1 MSETVTDHYQPLA
14 YTTPETLLS
23 DFVSRGLVVLG
34 PDSLGVT
41 PDLHQTIF
49 DKERELFKSGGVS
62 AANIPELLELLNAPG
77 LVRAC
82 NELLGE
88 DWAIV
93 PYTHNAPFMSGSND
107 QHWHKDDNGPFNGRK
122 QRHHHAVQI
131 EMLYYPQTVLADM
144 GPTATVPYS
153 QYWTFN
159 HEENHDNF
167 AGADHL
173 DFDYQVSMER
183 EPISGPRSQY
193 SREEIVEKR
202 TRHDIR
208 MRDAVLNL
216 QWPLCRPFEAGP
228 LDAGSVV
235 LYSHNL
241 IHRGNHRRDEFENWK
256 EKPRFM
262 WRFWLYR
269 TRQPNRSVSLPL
281 SIPKQD
287 DITGLPLQNVSDD
300 VRSLWRHQYEWSQTG
315 RPIHDARSEDVPNQ
329 LAEQLRT
336 KGDQNE
342 PQRVGAA
349 YRLAALGTDTAFDVL
364 ENALHIERENVRRA
378 ATYGLIA
385 CGEPAAP
392 AFLRALSSPVRWL
405 RKAGCFGY
413 GECGTLTVDT
423 LAPLRERLLSDSSV
437 YVRSVAAVGIGTLGR
452 RASVTDQASIIN
464 DCVLAL
470 LDSLAIE
477 ENRVAMDK
485 AQGRSIKLVRP
496 DDDSDVCEG
505 IGIDYG
511 LDRFDRVRSA
521 PRENALWSLV
531 ILCTHATHLTA
542 TTMKR
547 AIKELSA
554 IVEED
559 RNVFCAGS
567 ALDAI
572 SRLGHK
578 HSDASD
584 PLAQNAREQTH
595 DLLCTLPL
603 RSWEPMLRS
612 GVDPSM
618 VNTIENKDESEP
630 SPFVRRS

>member
-1 MSETVTDHYQPLA
+1 MSETVTDQYQPLA
-14 YTTPETLLS
+14 YTTPESLLS
-23 DFVSRGLVVLG
+23 DFVQRGLVVLS
-34 PDSLGVT
+34 PETLGVS

-77 LVRAC
+77 LVSAC

-193 SREEIVEKR
+193 SREEVVQKR
-202 TRHDIR
+202 TRHDVR
-208 MRDAVLNL
+208 MREAVLNL
-216 QWPLCRPFEAGP
+216 NWPLCRPFEAGP

-241 IHRGNHRRDEFENWK
+241 IHRGNHRRDDFENWK
-256 EKPRFM
+256 QHPRFM

-269 TRQPNRSVSLPL
+269 TRQPNRKVSLPL
-281 SIPKQD
+281 TIGEHDPVTD
-287 DITGLPLQNVSDD
+287 LALTDLTSD
-300 VRSLWRHQYEWSQTG
+300 VVTLWQHQYEWSQTG
-315 RPIHDARSEDVPNQ
+315 RTLLVPSNDDHAQ
-329 LAEQLRT
+329 LGQQLLT
-336 KGDQNE
+336 KGDQHE

-349 YRLAALGTDTAFDVL
+349 YRLAALDTDAAVDVL
-364 ENALHIERENVRRA
+364 ETALNTDRENVRRA
-378 ATYGLIA
+378 ATYGLVA
-385 CGEPAAP
+385 CGSAAEPV
-392 AFLRALSSPVRWL
+392 FQRALSSPVRWL
-405 RKAGCFGY
+405 RKAGCFGL
-413 GECGTLTVDT
+413 GECGGLHVETLTS
-423 LAPLRERLLSDSSV
+423 LRERLLTDSSV
-437 YVRSVAAVGIGTLGR
+437 YVRSVAAVGVGTLGR
-452 RASVTDQASIIN
+452 RASVAEDPSVIN
-464 DCVLAL
+464 DCVTAL
-470 LDSLAIE
+470 LDSLVIE
-477 ENRVAMDK
+477 ENRVAMDR

-496 DDDSDVCEG
+496 DDNSDVCEG

-531 ILCTHATHLTA
+531 ILSTHAGQLNNA
-542 TTMKR
+542 TMAR
-547 AIKELSA
+547 AIDDLSE
-554 IVEED
+554 IVDED
-559 RNVFCAGS
+559 NNVFCVGS
-567 ALDAI
+567 ALDAL

-578 HSDASD
+578 HPDTSDEY
-584 PLAQNAREQTH
+584 AQRARELAH
-595 DLLCTLPL
+595 DHLRSLPL

-612 GVDPSM
+612 GVDATL
-618 VNTIENKDESEP
+618 VANIENQDENEP
-630 SPFVRRS
+630 SPFTRRS